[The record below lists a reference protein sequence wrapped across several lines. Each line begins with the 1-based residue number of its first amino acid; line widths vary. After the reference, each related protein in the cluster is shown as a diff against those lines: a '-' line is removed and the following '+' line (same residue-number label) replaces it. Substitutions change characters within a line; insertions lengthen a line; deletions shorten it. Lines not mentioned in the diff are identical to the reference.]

1 MPWKWPKTGH
11 SGRREH
17 GDDRPHRGDLP
28 GRPRALG
35 RRAGDARPGADPQR
49 RREILGGGEAR
60 HRRPGAGQDTG
71 EEPEFSPETA
81 HGLRMLES
89 LDEAVR
95 EANLQSRYYSRQGS
109 LHGECFY
116 NGLCDPLED
125 TERRIR
131 ETSDYIDTSTT
142 PSA

>member
-1 MPWKWPKTGH
+1 M
-11 SGRREH
+11 E
-17 GDDRPHRGDLP
+17 DIFQ
-28 GRPRALG
+28 
-35 RRAGDARPGADPQR
+35 DARELQASAVDRLDHGNIRDAAEKAWGATKRATDA
-49 RREILGGGEAR
+49 LNLAR
-60 HRRPGAGQDTG
+60 MTG

-109 LHGECFY
+109 LHGHCFY
-116 NGLCDPLED
+116 MGLCDPLEE

-131 ETSDYIDTSTT
+131 ETAGYIDD
-142 PSA
+142 AQRLAEREIA

>member
-1 MPWKWPKTGH
+1 MVMT
-11 SGRREH
+11 
-17 GDDRPHRGDLP
+17 DRIEAIFQDAPELHAQDLEML
-28 GRPRALG
+28 AQ
-35 RRAGDARPGADPQR
+35 ADPQR

-95 EANLQSRYYSRQGS
+95 EANLQSRYHSRQGS
-109 LHGECFY
+109 LHGECLY

-131 ETSDYIDTSTT
+131 ETSGYIDD
-142 PSA
+142 AERLAE